1 MTTHPTVLVKGAG
14 DVATGVAKALLRNG
28 FRVVMTEI
36 AQPTTERRGAAFS
49 EAVYEGEWEVE
60 GIRAKRTEPRE
71 IEATIAAGKI
81 PIIVDPKAEI
91 RHRLKPEVLV
101 DAIMAK
107 RNTGTKIGDAPIV
120 IGLGPG
126 FEAGRDVDAVVE
138 TSEGPN
144 LGRPYYE
151 GAAQPFHGVPCDI
164 GGMTHER
171 VLKAPGEGILRT
183 LVSIGDHVEAGQ
195 VVATVGGKEV
205 KANVSG
211 VLRGIM
217 RDGLAVKENHK
228 IGDVDPRDERE
239 RCFMVAERSAIIGE
253 GVLEAIKH
261 LRAKARS
268 NRPRKQPHL
277 LREEH

>member
-1 MTTHPTVLVKGAG
+1 MLVKGAG
-14 DVATGVAKALLRNG
+14 DVATGVAKALLNSG

-60 GIRAKRTEPRE
+60 GTRAKRTVPEE
-71 IEATIAAGKI
+71 IDATIAAGKI
-81 PIIVDPKAEI
+81 PIIVDPNAEI

-107 RNTGTKIGDAPIV
+107 RNTGTKIDDAPIV

-126 FEAGRDVDAVVE
+126 FEAGRDVDAVIE

-144 LGRPYYE
+144 LGRPYYK
-151 GAAQPFHGVPCDI
+151 GTAQPFHGIPCNI

-171 VLKAPGEGILRT
+171 VLRAPGDGVLRT

-195 VVATVGGKEV
+195 VVATVGEREV
-205 KANVSG
+205 KANISG

-217 RDGLAVKENHK
+217 RDGLTVKEDHK
-228 IGDVDPRDERE
+228 IGDIDPRDEKE
-239 RCFMVAERSAIIGE
+239 RCFMVAERSVIIGE
-253 GVLEAIKH
+253 GVLEAIKV
-261 LRAKARS
+261 LRAKAAASRQ
-268 NRPRKQPHL
+268 REQPRMVK
-277 LREEH
+277 EER